1 MADRDLM
8 PPEDGEQLPPRRNL
22 AMRRGQRKRA
32 ICRERRIV
40 LHVCPEGF
48 VAGMT
53 TRFCG
58 RLAKGKLH
66 CSCPI
71 CRRKS
76 RMRPAM
82 RMRRQDDAFRDQLGE
97 TDL

>member
-8 PPEDGEQLPPRRNL
+8 PLEDRKHLPPRRSL
-22 AMRRGQRKRA
+22 ATRRWQRKR
-32 ICRERRIV
+32 RIV
-40 LHVCPEGF
+40 MHVYPVGF

-53 TRFCG
+53 TKFCG

-66 CSCPI
+66 CACPI

-76 RMRPAM
+76 RMRPTM
-82 RMRRQDDAFRDQLGE
+82 RMRRQDDAFRDQLRE

>member
-1 MADRDLM
+1 
-8 PPEDGEQLPPRRNL
+8 
-22 AMRRGQRKRA
+22 MRRWQRKRV
-32 ICRERRIV
+32 ICGERRIV

-53 TRFCG
+53 TKFCG
-58 RLAKGKLH
+58 RLAKEKLH
-66 CSCPI
+66 CTCPI

-76 RMRPAM
+76 RMRPTM